1 MRDLEACKIG
11 DNLYLCA
18 QCGSEVSGGNFD
30 KYQSICLDCDGDN
43 AYRYDNEDDD
53 DYDYDDYGDDD

>member
-18 QCGSEVSGGNFD
+18 QCGDEVAGEHFD
-30 KYQSICLDCDGDN
+30 KYSSICHSCVEENGE
-43 AYRYDNEDDD
+43 RYDDDD
-53 DYDYDDYGDDD
+53 DYDDDYGDDD